1 MLEASVEV
9 RSAVLYGTLI
19 VIAVFFPVFTLQGLS
34 GAFFRPLALSYVF
47 AILASLL
54 VALTI
59 TPAMALLLLTG
70 KGARATEPRLVTR
83 LKRSYERLLAARSS
97 IGPAL
102 PGVVLATLLVGTM
115 AAVPLLGEEL
125 LPELPR
131 VRLPDAL
138 GREAGRVGRGEHAA
152 SPSAPA
158 TS

>member
-70 KGARATEPRLVTR
+70 KGARATEPR
-83 LKRSYERLLAARSS
+83 ARRR
-97 IGPAL
+97 A
-102 PGVVLATLLVGTM
+102 
-115 AAVPLLGEEL
+115 
-125 LPELPR
+125 
-131 VRLPDAL
+131 
-138 GREAGRVGRGEHAA
+138 
-152 SPSAPA
+152 
-158 TS
+158 